1 MPVAEGVLQAFVC
14 TRWDQG
20 DLASPAETLD
30 HITRNRKRLLLPFH
44 PRASYSEPTV
54 VRQIPKSSDGSRG
67 GMNAVRADLCLAH
80 LEKGVVCV

>member
-14 TRWDQG
+14 TSETRW

-44 PRASYSEPTV
+44 PPTSYSEPTV
-54 VRQIPKSSDGSRG
+54 ARQIPKWQRDS
-67 GMNAVRADLCLAH
+67 NAVRADLCLAH
-80 LEKGVVCV
+80 LI